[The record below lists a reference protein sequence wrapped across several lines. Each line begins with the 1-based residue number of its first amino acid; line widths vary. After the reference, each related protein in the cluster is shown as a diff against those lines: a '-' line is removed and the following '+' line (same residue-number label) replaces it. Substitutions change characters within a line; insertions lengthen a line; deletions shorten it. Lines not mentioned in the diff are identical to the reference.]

1 MRDLRTTLAL
11 AVTLALAL
19 ALSGCGGGGGGDD
32 AIIKDELPVACV
44 AKPKPGNCMGAIPKI
59 YYDFRDNRC
68 KTFYWSGC
76 GGFVP
81 YQTME
86 ACVKECE
93 GHD

>member
-1 MRDLRTTLAL
+1 MCCSSHRLAL
-11 AVTLALAL
+11 AAALAL
-19 ALSGCGGGGGGDD
+19 PLILTGCGGGE
-32 AIIKDELPVACV
+32 AISKDELPVACV
-44 AKPKPGNCMGAIPKI
+44 AKPKPGKCKAAIPKI
-59 YYDFRDNRC
+59 YYDFRENRC

>member
-1 MRDLRTTLAL
+1 MSRLSQRLAL
-11 AVTLALAL
+11 VAVLALVMIL
-19 ALSGCGGGGGGDD
+19 TGCGGGE
-32 AIIKDELPVACV
+32 AVSKDELPVPCV
-44 AKPKPGNCMGAIPKI
+44 AKPKPGKCKGSIPKI
-59 YYDFRDNRC
+59 YYDFRENRC

-93 GHD
+93 GRD

>member
-1 MRDLRTTLAL
+1 MGRLSHTIAPAAVLAL
-11 AVTLALAL
+11 PLVLT
-19 ALSGCGGGGGGDD
+19 GCGGGGGEV
-32 AIIKDELPVACV
+32 IRKDELPVACV
-44 AKPKPGNCMGAIPKI
+44 AKPKPGSCMGAIPKI
-59 YYDFRDNRC
+59 YYDFRENRC

-93 GHD
+93 GHG

>member
-1 MRDLRTTLAL
+1 MRLAAVLAL
-11 AVTLALAL
+11 PLVLT
-19 ALSGCGGGGGGDD
+19 GCGGGGGE
-32 AIIKDELPVACV
+32 AISKDELPVACV
-44 AKPKPGNCMGAIPKI
+44 AKPKPGNCKGAIPKI
-59 YYDFRDNRC
+59 YYDFRENRC
-68 KTFYWSGC
+68 KTFYWGGC